1 LTGAG
6 QLERVHGGAVIPS
19 GVVNIVYQ
27 QRRRLNARGKTA
39 IAKACAKF
47 IPNGAFIFF
56 LNIETSTEAVAQQLL
71 DHENLLVVTNNLN
84 TANILAAN
92 ASCKIILTAGVL
104 RRSDGA
110 RRLCWFDF
118 SGQ

>member
-1 LTGAG
+1 
-6 QLERVHGGAVIPS
+6 LERVHGGAVIPS

-56 LNIETSTEAVAQQLL
+56 
-71 DHENLLVVTNNLN
+71 
-84 TANILAAN
+84 
-92 ASCKIILTAGVL
+92 
-104 RRSDGA
+104 
-110 RRLCWFDF
+110 
-118 SGQ
+118 